1 MADSIFAG
9 LERINNAD
17 LDKLTALIKKILD
30 DLEKAKKG
38 QEDADKKKKEKEDAD
53 RKAKE
58 EEEKKKKENDK
69 KKSDTGGDAGKEK
82 SEDDEEFLKRMV
94 SALETAKKRGL
105 LK

>member
-1 MADSIFAG
+1 MAASIFEG

-17 LDKLTALIKKILD
+17 LDKLTALIKKIIE

-38 QEDADKKKKEKEDAD
+38 QDDAAAKKKKE
-53 RKAKE
+53 E
-58 EEEKKKKENDK
+58 EEAAKKKKEEGDSK
-69 KKSDTGGDAGKEK
+69 KNI
-82 SEDDEEFLKRMV
+82 EDDEALLKRIL